1 MEREICVQWD
11 DEGKVEGLVR
21 EIGFGAVREDFEG
34 LLEWGM
40 LEGWNNS
47 CRLVGRRDLYREL
60 SKDEFRGTCG
70 L

>member
-1 MEREICVQWD
+1 
-11 DEGKVEGLVR
+11 VR

-60 SKDEFRGTCG
+60 SKGEFRGTCG